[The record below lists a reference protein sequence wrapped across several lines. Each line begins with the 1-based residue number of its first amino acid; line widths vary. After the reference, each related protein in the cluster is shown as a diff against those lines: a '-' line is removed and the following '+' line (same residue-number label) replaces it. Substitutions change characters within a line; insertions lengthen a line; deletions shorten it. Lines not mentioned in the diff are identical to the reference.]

1 MSGEK
6 MKKPQIIIVFLIT
19 CLISISIPISI
30 RAIETENNEIPSSF
44 STPLQAALAQT
55 LYAYENYLGE
65 DVPSAEYFDYENGT
79 SLTILDYHNGT
90 IKHVTETFTIG
101 SVLLSTTDSDPF
113 LQEIPT
119 VEGEATEIE
128 TETQDILMGFTISLP
143 TLSWGLLVEDPIFG
157 FDFLDVGIEFAFG
170 FGVRL
175 PVRITLKYPE
185 EMAIEHD
192 YTLNATISSLNWN
205 SVHYSNAGLTG
216 IAAEQYE
223 FLCKFLCAFWLEV
236 FEADIIDFSLDID
249 ESRDFYT
256 PIGPAMEFPLP
267 QIPIDLTSIIS
278 AILHVD
284 ISGALGLLLILD
296 PHLGSSKITAD
307 WSATGD
313 ATGGET
319 ITWTDNGDTA
329 ELHVSAGDHSPDDYA
344 YIGLTN
350 FKYYFTDFWIDFII
364 KVDFRGIIDFIPDIY
379 LNLFRLDL
387 SWLLGG
393 GFPLGTHSGTVGNMD
408 ISIFVEKFGVDLNVA
423 PTTQDIIPGES
434 GTYYIDIENTG
445 NVHDTFS
452 LTVEDLPS
460 NWLYSFSESEVSLD
474 PGESTTITL
483 EIEPYRH
490 WTTTPGDY
498 EFSVNATSNEAPLR
512 GLSASDIKDIITHV
526 LPFHDVEL
534 YVTPS
539 QDYALPGETKF
550 YLVVVLNLGNVEDD
564 YELTIEFLEIPSSW
578 HAVPKKIQIAWIDLA
593 PVCMT
598 LGPGTSGGSSLSIQ
612 IPSDWAGM
620 EDTNYTLK
628 ITSTCVSDPLTSD
641 SKLASLIAKATKESK
656 ARYIDYELEW
666 LAFDV
671 LGENIP
677 ENIKLSL
684 LAHLNA
690 AINKKEKALL
700 LILTEREKQAN
711 NMLNACKNIIMAFN
725 HLIEA
730 QYGKKIPVPLADK
743 WIEKANTF
751 ILYILD
757 TIGTPI

>member
-1 MSGEK
+1 
-6 MKKPQIIIVFLIT
+6 MKKKQIIIVFLIT
-19 CLISISIPISI
+19 CLISISVPISI
-30 RAIETENNEIPSSF
+30 RAIETENTEENSEIPSSF
-44 STPLQAALAQT
+44 STPMQAAMAQT

-65 DVPSAEYFDYENGT
+65 DVPSAEYIDYKNGT

-119 VEGEATEIE
+119 VEGEATEIL
-128 TETQDILMGFTISLP
+128 TKTQDILMGFTISLP
-143 TLSWGLLVEDPIFG
+143 TISWRVLVEDPIFG

-175 PVRITLKYPE
+175 PVRITLNYPE

-192 YTLNATISSLNWN
+192 YTLNATISSLNWD
-205 SVHYSNAGLTG
+205 SLHYVSAGLTG
-216 IAAEQYE
+216 IATEQYE
-223 FLCKFLCAFWLEV
+223 FLCKFLTKFWLEV
-236 FEADIIDFSLDID
+236 FELDIVYFEQNID
-249 ESRDFYT
+249 KSKNFYT
-256 PIGPAMEFPLP
+256 PIGFAMEFPLP
-267 QIPIDLTSIIS
+267 QIPIDLTALIS

-284 ISGALGLLLILD
+284 ISSAIGISLILD

-313 ATGGET
+313 AIGGET
-319 ITWTDNGDTA
+319 ITWTDNGSTVD
-329 ELHVSAGDHSPDDYA
+329 LHLSVDDYSLDDFA
-344 YIGLTN
+344 NIRLTN

-364 KVDFRGIIDFIPDIY
+364 KADFRGVIGFIPDIY

-393 GFPLGTHSGTVGNMD
+393 GLPLGTHSGTVGNMD

-434 GTYYIDIENTG
+434 GTYYIEIQNTG

-452 LTVEDLPS
+452 LTVEDLPN
-460 NWLYSFSESEVSLD
+460 NWLYSLSQSEVSLD

-498 EFSVNATSNEAPLR
+498 EFSVTATSNEAPLR
-512 GLSASDIKDIITHV
+512 DLSASDSKDIITHV
-526 LPFHDVEL
+526 LAFHDVEL
-534 YVTPS
+534 NVTPY

-550 YLVVVLNLGNVEDD
+550 YSIEVLNLGNVEDD
-564 YELTIEFLEIPSSW
+564 YELTIEFFEIPSSW
-578 HAVPKKIQIAWIDLA
+578 PAVPKEIPIEWILLD

-598 LGPGTSGGSSLSIQ
+598 LGPGTSGGSCLSIQ
-612 IPSDWAGM
+612 IPSEWAGM
-620 EDTNYTLK
+620 EDTDYKLK

-641 SKLASLIAKATKESK
+641 FELASLITIATKENK

-666 LAFDV
+666 LADDV
-671 LGENIP
+671 LGEDIP
-677 ENIKLSL
+677 EDIKLSL
-684 LAHLNA
+684 LDHLNA
-690 AINKKEKALL
+690 AINKKEQALE
-700 LILTEREKQAN
+700 LILKEREKQAN
-711 NMLNACKNIIMAFN
+711 NMLNACKNIMLAFN

-730 QYGKKIPVPLADK
+730 QYGKGIPVHLADK
-743 WIEKANTF
+743 WIEKANTINF
-751 ILYILD
+751 YILD
-757 TIGTPI
+757 TIGTTI